1 MKNYTDSEIQEILGA
16 HERRQERLRKFQ
28 KFLDIMLYTF
38 LLVGIPIGLIML
50 AIGIYGNL
58 FALIWSLWLDP
69 SQIKDLLPAM
79 VALLPAIFVII
90 GAIIYGLRGKRA
102 IKR

>member
-1 MKNYTDSEIQEILGA
+1 MKKYTDLRKA
-16 HERRQERLRKFQ
+16 HERRKENLRKLE
-28 KFLDIMLYTF
+28 KVLDIMLYTF

-58 FALIWSLWLDP
+58 FALIWLDP
-69 SQIKDLLPAM
+69 SQIKNLLPAM

-102 IKR
+102 MKR